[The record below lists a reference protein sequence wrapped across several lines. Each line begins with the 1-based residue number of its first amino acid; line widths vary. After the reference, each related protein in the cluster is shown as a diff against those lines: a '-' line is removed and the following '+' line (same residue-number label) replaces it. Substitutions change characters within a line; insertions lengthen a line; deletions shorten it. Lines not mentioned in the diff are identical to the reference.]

1 VYATAGTCYISEFFD
16 DPVDFDGGACDSVM
30 AFDMD
35 TGERAWL
42 TQLVP
47 NDRHPGGCGAEPEE
61 MRLNCPGYVADP
73 DDDPSGA
80 PVLHTASDGRRMII
94 QGQESGRITAMDPDN
109 NGAVLWVAQAG
120 DIMAASNGGFGGA
133 FNGEYYFK
141 PLPFRDGTGGMAAL
155 RASDGSRAWYT
166 ATERPADC
174 EDGDRSCS
182 SANWSSAS
190 AVPGAVLTGAWNG
203 VVRSYSAE
211 TGAILWEY
219 ATNRDFET
227 VNGVSGFGGGIGG
240 GAPTIVDGM
249 MYVGSGYAILGGS
262 PGNVLLAFGLD

>member
-1 VYATAGTCYISEFFD
+1 
-16 DPVDFDGGACDSVM
+16 M